1 VSFVIFV
8 VHFFLAVILALD
20 SLYLTPHHLEV
31 DLAFAKRIDFLGG
44 LYYNFTIMWL
54 KKRDALILIRLI
66 EIYISTHKPVG
77 SAQLAPGLNLSCS
90 SVRKELQ
97 KLESYGFIFK
107 PSSSSGRIPTNRGIK
122 YYIKHLIDNF
132 EIGTDTMDL
141 QLPEIVEPD
150 FNNMSENYLSLLA
163 TQTHNIGFIFLN
175 SIFDLNF
182 KQVRLFKVGAHKVMT
197 IIHSV
202 NKWTFSK
209 IFKTHENYPEKD
221 LKQWENILNREFKG
235 RTLKN
240 TFKSIRNKLFKEKEK
255 YLKIYRELYFLLG
268 NEELMTA
275 EFFFKGTLNI
285 LDSDLVNPYK
295 VKKLLET
302 LEEKENLTRF
312 LNDIFKNSVKSP
324 IVAFGTD
331 TGISDLEDFILIFSN
346 FYYSRNPIGNIGV
359 IGPKFMPYPTTLSR
373 VELFSSHFSKILSKN
388 PLEV

>member
-1 VSFVIFV
+1 
-8 VHFFLAVILALD
+8 
-20 SLYLTPHHLEV
+20 
-31 DLAFAKRIDFLGG
+31 
-44 LYYNFTIMWL
+44 MWL
-54 KKRDALILIRLI
+54 KKRDSSILIRLI
-66 EIYISTHKPVG
+66 EIYISTHKPVS
-77 SAQLAPGLNLSCS
+77 SAQLAPLLGFSCS
-90 SVRKELQ
+90 TMRKDLQ
-97 KLESYGFIFK
+97 RLESYGFIYK
-107 PSSSSGRIPTNRGIK
+107 PSTSSGRIPTNRAIK
-122 YYIKHLIDNF
+122 YYIKQLMENLQ
-132 EIGTDTMDL
+132 IGTDAVDM
-141 QLPEIVEPD
+141 QFPEIVEPD
-150 FNNMSENYLSLLA
+150 FNNMSEDYLSLLA
-163 TQTHNIGFIFLN
+163 SQTHTVGFIFLN

-182 KQVRLFKVGAHKVMT
+182 KRVRLLKVGAYKVMT
-197 IIHSV
+197 IIQSV

-221 LKQWENILNREFKG
+221 LAKWEAILNKEFKG

-285 LDSDLVNPYK
+285 LDSGLVNPYN
-295 VKKLLET
+295 VKKLIET
-302 LEEKENLTRF
+302 LEEKEKLTGF
-312 LNDIFKNSVKSP
+312 LNDILKNSVKSP
-324 IVAFGTD
+324 IVAFGND

-359 IGPKFMPYPTTLSR
+359 IGPKFMPYPATLSQ